1 MKWFLELL
9 FLIDDIVELVAF
21 LVSLGVRNVIEKG
34 KRWLNVVH
42 LVDGRGKCFPRKSR
56 KGKRDENPRNLVIDW
71 G

>member
-34 KRWLNVVH
+34 KR
-42 LVDGRGKCFPRKSR
+42 
-56 KGKRDENPRNLVIDW
+56 
-71 G
+71 